1 MKRRLL
7 WLAAAAAVAAG
18 IAVPIALSGG
28 AALNALGGVA
38 HVHVLALIAL
48 VVASGAAR
56 ALKLRLMA
64 ARLGYRIGSGR
75 ALIAAFASDAAF
87 QITPAGAGGYP
98 ATMLLLRRGGLP
110 APAGVA
116 LSAADQALDTA
127 FFALAL
133 PLACA
138 FDLGAAMPASW
149 RPLAWLP
156 AALVAA
162 ACVAGAAAWRWR
174 ARWWPLLRRWLLRFA
189 WLRARR
195 ERLRAFRDGVFAD
208 LARLRSGSPL
218 ATGALVASVAVQWLT
233 RYGVL
238 WLTLLAFGHT
248 LPFGLVFVAQSV
260 ALHAAQWTG
269 VPAGIG
275 GGDVALAAALS
286 PWAPLAAVGPAL
298 LLWRLGT
305 FHAVLLLGAAAFVCD
320 RARFAPPSSESE
332 SADEGRDLPA
342 VVPP

>member
-1 MKRRLL
+1 VRRRLIGL
-7 WLAAAAAVAAG
+7 AAVAAIAAG
-18 IAVPIALSGG
+18 VAVPL
-28 AALNALGGVA
+28 ALGGGTALAAVA
-38 HVHVLALIAL
+38 AVSHGHVAALFML

-56 ALKLRLMA
+56 AFKLRLMA
-64 ARLGYRIGSGR
+64 TRLGHRIGAGR
-75 ALIAAFASDAAF
+75 ALIAALASDAAF

-98 ATMLLLRRGGLP
+98 ATVLLLRRGGVP

-133 PLACA
+133 PLVCA
-138 FDLGAAMPASW
+138 FDLGEALPASW

-156 AALVAA
+156 AAFAA
-162 ACVAGAAAWRWR
+162 AALAAGLGTWRLR
-174 ARWWPLLRRWLLRFA
+174 ARWWPPLRRQLLRLRG
-189 WLRARR
+189 LRRR
-195 ERLRAFRDGVFAD
+195 RARLRAFRDRVLAD
-208 LARLRSGSPL
+208 LARLRSGPPAVTL
-218 ATGALVASVAVQWLT
+218 ALAAAVAVQWLA

-238 WLTLLAFGHT
+238 WLALAAFGHA

-286 PWAPLAAVGPAL
+286 PWAPLAAIGPAL
-298 LLWRLGT
+298 LVWRLAT
-305 FHAVLLLGAAAFVCD
+305 FHAVLLLGLAAFACD
-320 RARFAPPSSESE
+320 RRRAREASGIRHLRRSS
-332 SADEGRDLPA
+332 DLQHS
-342 VVPP
+342 